1 MKSLNTFVNEIN
13 EGIINEYRTKKSDKE
28 EAPELKDVK
37 GQDEEE
43 NGSGGVWAV
52 EPPTEDDI
60 VNGIDKNT
68 LTRNKKR
75 ILMRLKSK
83 KPFFIQG
90 EAGWGKTSIITQ
102 LAHQCKR
109 TVITVYLDKAEATD
123 LGGLPV
129 AKKSKKGADYVSTL
143 MPAWA
148 KVMYDNPET
157 QFLLFFDEMNQAA
170 PDVMNALMPIVLKNE
185 VCGHKFENFI
195 VGAAGNFESEN
206 GAVNELSGPLLSR
219 FGGIITWESG
229 DWDAAFAHLH
239 KKWDDK
245 LSKELLD
252 TFKDHASIFKNPRD
266 VESFMIESIFNLR
279 EDGDYD
285 IFDADDWK
293 EQIQGLVKDDLSRTQ
308 EKEIDELAEACYD
321 FMNSAEKKDENT
333 AGRSGN
339 KKDSDM
345 LTQQIKDGIK
355 FGIENGFIAQEEN
368 GKVVR
373 YGISE
378 ENIVKTFCELGDLNA
393 EMVERYLRKLETD
406 NIKYKFTKDEQWKK
420 EGYKDPFED

>member
-1 MKSLNTFVNEIN
+1 MKSLETFVTEIN
-13 EGIINEYRTKKSDKE
+13 ENNIINEYRTKKDAKE
-28 EAPELKDVK
+28 EAPELKDVQGK
-37 GQDEEE
+37 DEEE
-43 NGSGGVWAV
+43 NESGGVWAV
-52 EPPTEDDI
+52 EPPTEDDL
-60 VNGIDKNT
+60 VKGIDKDT

-129 AKKSKKGADYVSTL
+129 AKKSKKGADYVATL

-148 KVMYDNPET
+148 KIMYDNPET

-252 TFKDHASIFKNPRD
+252 TFKDHASLFKNPRD
-266 VESFMIESIFNLR
+266 VESFLVESLFNLR

-293 EQIQGLVKDDLSRTQ
+293 EQIQGIAKDDLTRTQ
-308 EKEIDELAEACYD
+308 EREIDELADACND
-321 FMNSAEKKDENT
+321 FMHNAEKKDDSST
-333 AGRSGN
+333 GRSS
-339 KKDSDM
+339 KKDVDM
-345 LTQQIKDGIK
+345 LTDQLKNNISYGVTKGYIP
-355 FGIENGFIAQEEN
+355 QEEN
-368 GKVVR
+368 GKTIK
-373 YGISE
+373 YGISK
-378 ENIVKTFCELGDLNA
+378 ENIVKTFAELGDINA
-393 EMVERYLRKLETD
+393 EMIERYINKLD
-406 NIKYKFTKDEQWKK
+406 IDGVKFKYEKDADWKK
-420 EGYKDPFED
+420 DGYKDPFED

>member
-13 EGIINEYRTKKSDKE
+13 EGIINEYRTKKTDKE

-43 NGSGGVWAV
+43 NGSGGVWAI

-129 AKKSKKGADYVSTL
+129 AKKSKKGADYVATL

-157 QFLLFFDEMNQAA
+157 QFLLFFDEMNQAGISLQQRMIKTCA
-170 PDVMNALMPIVLKNE
+170 KESVDDDCSGNKRRRVELGYNLVTLYI
-185 VCGHKFENFI
+185 FFI
-195 VGAAGNFESEN
+195 
-206 GAVNELSGPLLSR
+206 
-219 FGGIITWESG
+219 
-229 DWDAAFAHLH
+229 
-239 KKWDDK
+239 
-245 LSKELLD
+245 
-252 TFKDHASIFKNPRD
+252 
-266 VESFMIESIFNLR
+266 IESIPIFLTFSRKRFLDVEQENL
-279 EDGDYD
+279 YAVA
-285 IFDADDWK
+285 FF
-293 EQIQGLVKDDLSRTQ
+293 
-308 EKEIDELAEACYD
+308 C
-321 FMNSAEKKDENT
+321 
-333 AGRSGN
+333 
-339 KKDSDM
+339 
-345 LTQQIKDGIK
+345 QQ
-355 FGIENGFIAQEEN
+355 
-368 GKVVR
+368 
-373 YGISE
+373 
-378 ENIVKTFCELGDLNA
+378 
-393 EMVERYLRKLETD
+393 
-406 NIKYKFTKDEQWKK
+406 
-420 EGYKDPFED
+420 P